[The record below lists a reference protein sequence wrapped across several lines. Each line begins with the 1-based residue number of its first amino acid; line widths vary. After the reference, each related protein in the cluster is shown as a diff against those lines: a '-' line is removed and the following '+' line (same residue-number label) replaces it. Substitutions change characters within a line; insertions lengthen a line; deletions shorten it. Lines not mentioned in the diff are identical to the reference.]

1 MSDRCSLPIRF
12 VGSLHGRMCAS
23 TWMCSRVHAC
33 MCARTHEIVARVS
46 AYDGYVHAHV
56 GVSIC
61 VHGCGQVVHMRMIL
75 CPGSLRM
82 MYVCHVRAVGAHA
95 CGQAVHV
102 RMHMRVCIV
111 SIHAMNAYS
120 VCDVGVHGCG
130 EAVHACMHM

>member
-1 MSDRCSLPIRF
+1 MHVR
-12 VGSLHGRMCAS
+12 
-23 TWMCSRVHAC
+23 
-33 MCARTHEIVARVS
+33 HEIVARVS

-56 GVSIC
+56 CVSIC

-102 RMHMRVCIV
+102 RMHIRVCIV
-111 SIHAMNAYS
+111 SIYTR
-120 VCDVGVHGCG
+120 
-130 EAVHACMHM
+130 